1 MHNFLV
7 GFIDTLTSR
16 LVTSQHD
23 LSAQLKN
30 RATIDTANYV
40 EDRMS
45 NAIILESTNELYEYS
60 VKKASNQGLFMEFG
74 VWHGDSI
81 NTIAGLKPDNVI
93 YGFDSFEG
101 LPDKWSGTFHHEFS
115 LTLDGNMPKV
125 KNNVKLIKGWFDE
138 SLPNFLESNT
148 DSVSFLHVDSDL
160 YSSAKTIL
168 TLLKNRIKVGTVI
181 IFNEYFNYPNW
192 RNHEYKAF
200 QEFVKENNVK
210 YDYICFSKKKMVTVI
225 IRHIEQ

>member
-1 MHNFLV
+1 
-7 GFIDTLTSR
+7 
-16 LVTSQHD
+16 
-23 LSAQLKN
+23 
-30 RATIDTANYV
+30 
-40 EDRMS
+40 
-45 NAIILESTNELYEYS
+45 
-60 VKKASNQGLFMEFG
+60 
-74 VWHGDSI
+74 
-81 NTIAGLKPDNVI
+81 
-93 YGFDSFEG
+93 
-101 LPDKWSGTFHHEFS
+101 LPEKWSGTSLPEFS

-138 SLPNFLESNT
+138 LLPNFVESNS
-148 DSVSFLHVDSDL
+148 DSVSFLHIDSDL

-210 YDYICFSKKKMVTVI
+210 YDYICFSKTKMATVI
-225 IRHIEQ
+225 ITHIEQ

>member
-1 MHNFLV
+1 MP
-7 GFIDTLTSR
+7 
-16 LVTSQHD
+16 
-23 LSAQLKN
+23 
-30 RATIDTANYV
+30 
-40 EDRMS
+40 E
-45 NAIILESTNELYEYS
+45 
-60 VKKASNQGLFMEFG
+60 
-74 VWHGDSI
+74 
-81 NTIAGLKPDNVI
+81 
-93 YGFDSFEG
+93 
-101 LPDKWSGTFHHEFS
+101 KWSGTILPEFS

-138 SLPNFLESNT
+138 LLPNFVESNS
-148 DSVSFLHVDSDL
+148 DSVSFLHIDSDL

-210 YDYICFSKKKMVTVI
+210 YDYICFSKTKMATVI
-225 IRHIEQ
+225 ITHIEQ